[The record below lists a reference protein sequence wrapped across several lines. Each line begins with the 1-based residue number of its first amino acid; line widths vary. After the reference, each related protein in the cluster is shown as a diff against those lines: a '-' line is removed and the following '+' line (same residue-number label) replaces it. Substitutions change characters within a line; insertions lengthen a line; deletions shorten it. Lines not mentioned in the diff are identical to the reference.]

1 MNLISIITPVYNA
14 GAYIEKT
21 IKSVLVQTYANWE
34 MLIVDD
40 CSTDNTVRIIEQ
52 YCELDKRIKLIKHQ
66 DRKSTR
72 LNSSHRSLSRMPSSA

>member
-1 MNLISIITPVYNA
+1 M
-14 GAYIEKT
+14 
-21 IKSVLVQTYANWE
+21 QTYANWE

-66 DRKSTR
+66 QNKGVAAARNTA
-72 LNSSHRSLSRMPSSA
+72 LAESRGNFVAFLELILLIKRF